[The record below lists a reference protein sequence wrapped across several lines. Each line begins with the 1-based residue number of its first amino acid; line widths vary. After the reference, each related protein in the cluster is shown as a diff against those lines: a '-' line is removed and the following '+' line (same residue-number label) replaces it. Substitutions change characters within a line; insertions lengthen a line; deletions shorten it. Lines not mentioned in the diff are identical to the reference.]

1 MRPSRRSAFTLIE
14 LLVVIAIIAVL
25 IGLLLPAV
33 QKVRE
38 ASARSVCQN
47 NLKQIALGAMSFE
60 SAYGRLPPGQ
70 LGAIN
75 GRSRD
80 FFDAQSY
87 GSLVYILPY
96 VEQDAI
102 ARQLTNSLDLGSL
115 GNRPTP
121 AGEQGWW
128 RSSVDFGL
136 SFSRIKSFICPSD
149 EVISAT
155 ETSNGA
161 GIMGPLPN
169 PTTPG
174 TATITIGFLSGGN
187 RYDIGK
193 TNYTGVAGALGDG
206 VTLSDSTNNDS
217 SGPGANMQNYVGTF
231 TNRSKVTIAEITSA
245 DGASNTLMFGELLGG
260 RASPS
265 PRDFVYSWMGNGSL
279 GTKWGLGPGGP
290 YDGKSVNNVNG
301 AWWVFSSRHN
311 GVVLFAFG
319 DGSVRG
325 IRVGAT
331 TIKNPVPQGVFVGG
345 IPDSLAQQTEWCIL
359 QALSGRR
366 DGYMADFGKIGN

>member
-1 MRPSRRSAFTLIE
+1 MRPTRRPAFTLIE

-47 NLKQIALGAMSFE
+47 NLKQIALGAMSYE

-70 LGAIN
+70 LGAIA

-87 GSLVYILPY
+87 GMLVFILPY

-102 ARQLTNSLDLGSL
+102 ARQLANTLDLTSL

-121 AGEQGWW
+121 AGSQGWW
-128 RSSVDFGL
+128 SSATDFGL
-136 SFSRIKSFICPSD
+136 SFSRIKTFMCPSD
-149 EVISAT
+149 EVLSAT
-155 ETSNGA
+155 ETANGA
-161 GIMGPLPN
+161 GIMGPLPS
-169 PTTPG
+169 PLTPG
-174 TATITIGFLSGGN
+174 TNTITIGYLSGGN
-187 RYDIGK
+187 RYDVGK
-193 TNYTGVAGALGDG
+193 TNYVGVAGSLGDG
-206 VTLSDSTNNDS
+206 VTINDNSGSDCA
-217 SGPGANMQNYVGTF
+217 GPGANEQNYIGIF
-231 TNRSKVTIAEITSA
+231 TNRSKVTLAEITSA
-245 DGASNTLMFGELLGG
+245 DGSSNTLMIGELLGG
-260 RASPS
+260 RATPS

-290 YDGKSVNNVNG
+290 YDGKSANVSNG
-301 AWWVFSSRHN
+301 AWWAFSSRHT
-311 GVVLFAFG
+311 GVIQFAMG

-325 IRVGAT
+325 LRVGST
-331 TIKNPVPQGVFVGG
+331 PLKNPIPQGTFVNG
-345 IPDSLAQQTEWCIL
+345 IPDSLAQQTDWCIL
-359 QALSGRR
+359 QAMAGRK
-366 DGYMADFGKIGN
+366 DGYLADATKIGN